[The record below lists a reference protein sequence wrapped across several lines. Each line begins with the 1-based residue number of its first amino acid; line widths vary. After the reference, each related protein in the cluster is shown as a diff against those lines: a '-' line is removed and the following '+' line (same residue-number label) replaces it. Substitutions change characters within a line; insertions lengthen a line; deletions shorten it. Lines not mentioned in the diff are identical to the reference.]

1 MDQTR
6 RIIVLNIPAHQ
17 ISALCSVRVANIMDM
32 IWILILEDNNVKK
45 DMMLW
50 YYQTKQIQDVTFCFD
65 IKSSTLAV
73 HSHVKWSDRLFA
85 SSHNRAI
92 WK

>member
-17 ISALCSVRVANIMDM
+17 ILALCSVRVANVMDM

-45 DMMLW
+45 DIML
-50 YYQTKQIQDVTFCFD
+50 
-65 IKSSTLAV
+65 
-73 HSHVKWSDRLFA
+73 
-85 SSHNRAI
+85 
-92 WK
+92 